1 MKTMVNVTKGAIE
14 NAEKEGRIVE
24 NGREEEET
32 GMQRAVGDDGGHHN
46 VIIRKSPIF
55 SNLANVLSTV
65 CVSLK
70 LCNC

>member
-1 MKTMVNVTKGAIE
+1 MVNVTKGAIE
-14 NAEKEGRIVE
+14 NAEKEEGR
-24 NGREEEET
+24 NGREEEA
-32 GMQRAVGDDGGHHN
+32 GMQRAVRDDGGHHN

-70 LCNC
+70 

>member
-14 NAEKEGRIVE
+14 NAEKEEDR
-24 NGREEEET
+24 NGREEEEA